1 MNENKKGQPEVKDIN
16 WTIMVNETR
25 PWQRLTLKERI
36 DIVKE
41 LEPVIMQNSGSIN
54 DLPSI
59 SVVASKKE
67 LEEIYP
73 RKTQE
78 HVID

>member
-1 MNENKKGQPEVKDIN
+1 MIGMGKRFDRLEIEANPV
-16 WTIMVNETR
+16 
-25 PWQRLTLKERI
+25 PLTLKQRI
-36 DIVKE
+36 DLIKE
-41 LEPVIMQNSGSIN
+41 LAPIIMQNSESIN
-54 DLPSI
+54 GLLSI
-59 SVVASKKE
+59 PVEASKKE